1 MSFDNGWTAANK
13 HAITHKHEGADVN
26 DTEND
31 YAVMHEHET
40 EWQRQR
46 KATTKKKVE
55 DGSRHNR
62 CSPDL
67 ERPRIHPLD
76 ATDTL
81 MQIK

>member
-46 KATTKKKVE
+46 KATTTKKRSKT
-55 DGSRHNR
+55 
-62 CSPDL
+62 DL
-67 ERPRIHPLD
+67 DIIDARLTWNARGYIHWMRPIR
-76 ATDTL
+76 
-81 MQIK
+81 